1 MGIELQN
8 RLVDFILTR
17 ADKMSMANSL
27 ELRTPFLDYRLIEF
41 SRRVPAEWKVDR
53 HGEKRILREAFTDF
67 LPPALRNRPK
77 QRVPVAVSVVAA
89 AHGDAP
95 VAR

>member
-1 MGIELQN
+1 
-8 RLVDFILTR
+8 
-17 ADKMSMANSL
+17 
-27 ELRTPFLDYRLIEF
+27 
-41 SRRVPAEWKVDR
+41 
-53 HGEKRILREAFTDF
+53 
-67 LPPALRNRPK
+67 LRNRPK